1 MKKIAALFTL
11 LFIPVLLFSACGKKA
26 EDPPSLVSRE
36 LQLQNP
42 VPGDTIA
49 VFDTSLGVF
58 KVVLYPQYA
67 PSAVNN
73 FMTHARN
80 GYYNGT
86 TFHRVIAD
94 FIIQGGDPTNTG
106 SGGDSIWMLP
116 FEDEFDEN
124 LHHYRGALA
133 MVSTGKNTNKSQFF
147 IIQSGEITDELINKM
162 KSAGYPQ
169 SVIDAYREV
178 GGRPTMDYVY
188 TVFGQVYDGL
198 DVVDAINAVKTRDDN
213 RPFDD
218 VVVNNI
224 VIDTYRNPAA
234 E

>member
-1 MKKIAALFTL
+1 MKRAAGFFILLLVPIFLFG
-11 LFIPVLLFSACGKKA
+11 ACGKSA
-26 EDPPSLVSRE
+26 SDPPGLASRE

-42 VPGDTIA
+42 VSGDTIA

-58 KVVLYPQYA
+58 KAVLYPQYA
-67 PSAVNN
+67 PNAVNN
-73 FMTHARN
+73 FVTHSKN

-106 SGGDSIWMLP
+106 SGGDSISMLP

-124 LHHYRGALA
+124 LHNYRGALA
-133 MVSTGKNTNKSQFF
+133 MVNTGKNTNKSQFF
-147 IIQSGEITDELINKM
+147 IVKGGDISDEMINKM

-198 DVVDAINAVKTRDDN
+198 DVIDAINAVKTRDDN
-213 RPFDD
+213 RPFED
-218 VVVNNI
+218 VVVNSI
-224 VIDTYRNPAA
+224 VIDTYRNPVS
-234 E
+234 